1 MPRQRYTFFR
11 TIKIVTFVGVKRF
24 VTILATLLLS
34 VPESFAQD
42 STSAWPPLRHRQ
54 TTVKKQAPLQDDDMF
69 LVRDEFGT
77 SRVVKGGVLMEYIVD
92 EHGDTVYVD
101 NVPPA
106 WVFPKGVRRDRNWR
120 KYVRLVYNFNKIYP
134 YVPMIGEVIA
144 RTDST
149 IEAQHLEK
157 GRRRE
162 YISDIQKDI
171 LHDFA
176 PVVRHMTTSQG
187 KLLMRLVDREIGKTS
202 YDIVKDY
209 KNGVA
214 AGFWQGVARLF
225 GQNLKSHYDPEGED
239 KLTEELIQKW
249 ESGQWDAFYWSIFFE
264 EPPRTKIPERYR

>member
-1 MPRQRYTFFR
+1 M
-11 TIKIVTFVGVKRF
+11 KRL
-24 VTILATLLLS
+24 VAILAAIVLS
-34 VPESFAQD
+34 VPGLTAQD
-42 STSAWPPLRHRQ
+42 STSVWQPIRHARASSKPQKQRPETPPADGDH
-54 TTVKKQAPLQDDDMF
+54 F

-77 SRVVKGGVLMEYIVD
+77 SRVVKGGVLMEYVID
-92 EHGDTVYVD
+92 EDGDTIYVD

-106 WVFPKGVRRDRNWR
+106 WVFPKGVKKGRNWR
-120 KYVRLVYNFNKIYP
+120 QYVRLVYNFNKIYP

-149 IEAQHLEK
+149 IEAQHMDK
-157 GRRRE
+157 KQRRE
-162 YISDIQKDI
+162 YISSIQDDI

-209 KNGVA
+209 KNGFA
-214 AGFWQGVARLF
+214 AGFWQGIARIF

-239 KLTEELIQKW
+239 KPTEELVQKW
-249 ESGQWDAFYWSIFFE
+249 ESGQWDSFYFSIFFE
-264 EPPRTKIPERYR
+264 PPPRTKIPERYAKQ